1 METHSSR
8 WIRSINQK
16 TKYRRKIYRS
26 WIVFK
31 SFVFRTKLL
40 NLFSFL
46 WNILFNIQVLKP
58 WPPINLKVLLVK
70 IVLFKSYF
78 FSKNLRCMSW
88 TQRFEEAHES
98 KYGVR
103 PAKKGLWHM
112 CFFVNFA
119 NFLRAT
125 FLPNISEQL
134 LLEIILNVFKCL
146 AVCFVL

>member
-1 METHSSR
+1 
-8 WIRSINQK
+8 
-16 TKYRRKIYRS
+16 
-26 WIVFK
+26 
-31 SFVFRTKLL
+31 
-40 NLFSFL
+40 
-46 WNILFNIQVLKP
+46 
-58 WPPINLKVLLVK
+58 
-70 IVLFKSYF
+70 
-78 FSKNLRCMSW
+78 MSW

-103 PAKKGLWHM
+103 PAKKGLRHM